1 MLKVGSPQQPAQE
14 MGDMPPMPTEDPNGM
29 QPDPTMGGEPMPMD
43 GGMDGGQEMGGEN
56 PYDSNF
62 DAGVDADEETD
73 PKRYIQQLTGKLSQ
87 SLRTYNEQQPQ
98 PDTDLNKYVA
108 GMITKQASE
117 GLTKADIDE
126 IISKLNSPAENPD
139 DGGEAQ
145 EAPASDAGNPEQEPM
160 PQQQG
165 EMPMESLNRNSKR
178 QQISELFQELTKP
191 SDDSNT
197 GLGGELNDN
206 GGKKTYHNKPFTAPQ
221 FS

>member
-29 QPDPTMGGEPMPMD
+29 QPDPTMGGEPMPI
-43 GGMDGGQEMGGEN
+43 DGGQGIGDEN

-87 SLRTYNEQQPQ
+87 SLRIYNEQQPQ

-117 GLTKADIDE
+117 GLTKSDIDE

-139 DGGEAQ
+139 NRGEAQ
-145 EAPASDAGNPEQEPM
+145 EMTAPNDGNPEQEPIS
-160 PQQQG
+160 QQQG
-165 EMPMESLNRNSKR
+165 EMPMESLNRNSQR
-178 QQISELFQELTKP
+178 RQISELFQELTKP
-191 SDDSNT
+191 KDDSEA
-197 GLGGELNDN
+197 GLGGELNSN
-206 GGKKTYHNKPFTAPQ
+206 GNKKTYRNKPFSAPQ